1 MVLPKIKP
9 QNLQDFQRTYEDTS
23 ASYKQREI
31 LQDKPHF
38 SNKILQMKIKDV
50 GEDGSVESKERLKR
64 QILNHNVR
72 DSWDTGSNIIK
83 KKCIYETIRNLDA
96 NWIFDDTK
104 EFLIMFK
111 V

>member
-1 MVLPKIKP
+1 LPKIKP
-9 QNLQDFQRTYEDTS
+9 QNLQDLQRTYEDTS

-83 KKCIYETIRNLDA
+83 KNASMSQSEIWMPIGFLMTQRNSS
-96 NWIFDDTK
+96 
-104 EFLIMFK
+104 
-111 V
+111 